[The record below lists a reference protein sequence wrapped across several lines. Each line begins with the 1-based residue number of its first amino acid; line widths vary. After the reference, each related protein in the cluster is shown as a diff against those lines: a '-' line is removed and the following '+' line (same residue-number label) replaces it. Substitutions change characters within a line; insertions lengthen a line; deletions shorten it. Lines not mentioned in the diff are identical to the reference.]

1 MRFVFLL
8 SMIFMLG
15 QSAVA
20 WAELTVT
27 AAETGLFV
35 RPKMDLE
42 SGEFVVS
49 GKREEIQPT
58 KKIVA
63 QLGTKFG
70 IRYSV
75 AGKKETGNRVTLLYL
90 TPGIVDNN
98 GERHDK
104 YVEVKDLRMGAGHHT
119 MAFQITD
126 DYELV
131 PGIWQMMIFEK
142 DRLLVK
148 ETFELI
154 LKGTEVLSGFEEAD
168 TKGVLSDFK

>member
-1 MRFVFLL
+1 MRRVYLL
-8 SMIFMLG
+8 SMILLVG
-15 QSAVA
+15 QSAMA

-27 AAETGLFV
+27 TVEAGLFV

-49 GKREEIQPT
+49 GKREDIQPT
-58 KKIVA
+58 QKIVA

-75 AGKKETGNRVTLLYL
+75 DGKKETGNRVTLLYL
-90 TPGIVDNN
+90 TPGVVDSS

-104 YVEVKDLRMGAGHHT
+104 YVEVKDLRIGAGHHT
-119 MAFQITD
+119 MAFQMTD

-131 PGIWQMMIFEK
+131 PGTWQMMIFEK

-148 ETFELI
+148 ETFEVI
-154 LKGTEVLSGFEEAD
+154 LKGTEVLSGFEEAE